1 MNRILI
7 VDDDPELRENI
18 SELLADEGWEVET
31 AEDGEAALQKINEK
45 EYDIALV
52 DLVMP
57 GLQGTELTAL
67 IKRKQP
73 MLKVVIMT
81 AYSTVDNAVEVMRR
95 GADDYLT
102 KPFRSNDLIVIL
114 KRVLEEARILSC
126 GGLLNNDNTFNA
138 LANSYRRN
146 ILLFLKRDGT
156 LRFMDITR
164 KLGVE
169 DHTKVNFHLRVLKNS
184 GLIQQDERY
193 YSLSTEGQKIVD
205 CLHTLMKNLAGT

>member
-18 SELLADEGWEVET
+18 SELLSDEGWEVET
-31 AEDGEAALQKINEK
+31 AVDGKSALRKTREK
-45 EYDIALV
+45 EYDIVLT
-52 DLVMP
+52 DLIMP
-57 GLQGTELTAL
+57 GMQGTELAAL
-67 IKRKQP
+67 VKHEQP
-73 MLKVVIMT
+73 MIKVVIMT

-102 KPFRSNDLIVIL
+102 KPFSGNDLL
-114 KRVLEEARILSC
+114 ATLNRVLEEARLLIC
-126 GGLLNNDNTFNA
+126 GNTLNNDDTFSA

-156 LRFMDITR
+156 MRFMDITR

-169 DHTKVNFHLRVLKNS
+169 DHTKINFHLRVLKNS
-184 GLIQQDERY
+184 GLIEQDDKF
-193 YSLSTEGQKIVD
+193 YSLSTEGQQVVG
-205 CLHTLMKNLAGT
+205 CLHTLMKTLSE